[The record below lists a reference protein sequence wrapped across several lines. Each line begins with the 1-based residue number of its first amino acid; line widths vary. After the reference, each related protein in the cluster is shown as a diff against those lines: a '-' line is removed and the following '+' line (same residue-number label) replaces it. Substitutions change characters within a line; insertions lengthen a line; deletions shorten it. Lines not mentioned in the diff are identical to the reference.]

1 MALTTIT
8 VDPALSARPARTA
21 KPMSDRTKAA
31 ADFVHS
37 VLGFTRLEIPE
48 AEVYE
53 TAVTFEA
60 NTDPLTAH
68 DALAAVFGQKAG
80 LGTFLFRA
88 DSTIAGR
95 YWVRSVHPWTRWPE
109 QAQSALEPTR
119 LIIQLAE
126 GLMYRYSVKA
136 CAGRE
141 FMDGKDK
148 RVEAYRTV
156 EEIEAWFAEQARTY
170 GMRLLLTNVL
180 PQTLRLAHRE
190 QRFKIACAT
199 IEGAFEVADP
209 AALKRRLIRGFG
221 SYRRCGLGMME
232 LSS

>member
-1 MALTTIT
+1 MVPTAET
-8 VDPALSARPARTA
+8 VDPALSARPTKPAR
-21 KPMSDRTKAA
+21 PMSDNRKATG
-31 ADFVHS
+31 DFVHS

-53 TAVTFEA
+53 TAVTFDA

-88 DSTIAGR
+88 DSAIAGR
-95 YWVRSVHPWTRWPE
+95 YWVRSVQPWTRWPA

-119 LIIQLAE
+119 IVIQLAQ
-126 GLMYRYSVKA
+126 GLMYRYTLKA

-156 EEIEAWFAEQARTY
+156 EEIEAWFTEQAATY
-170 GMRLLLTNVL
+170 GMHLLLTNVL
-180 PQTLRLAHRE
+180 PQTVRLTHGE
-190 QRFKIACAT
+190 QRYKIPCAT